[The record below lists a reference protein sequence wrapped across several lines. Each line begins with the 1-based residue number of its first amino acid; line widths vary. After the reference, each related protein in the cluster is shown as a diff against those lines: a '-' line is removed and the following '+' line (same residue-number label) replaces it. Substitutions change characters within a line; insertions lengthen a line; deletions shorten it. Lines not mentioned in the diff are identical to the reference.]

1 MIILRIT
8 LKKDAMFEIAQVL
21 EHQYQWIES
30 DYHRYTD
37 VLHRSTVV
45 GCGIVNE
52 IIGVSRL
59 LFWLAIF
66 RSEDRTNDEYTKI
79 TWQLRVIS
87 ITFDPYPP
95 SQLSA
100 L

>member
-8 LKKDAMFEIAQVL
+8 LTKDAMLEIAQVL

-45 GCGIVNE
+45 GRGIVNDHCGE
-52 IIGVSRL
+52 QIVVLVGNLQIGG
-59 LFWLAIF
+59 WH
-66 RSEDRTNDEYTKI
+66 
-79 TWQLRVIS
+79 
-87 ITFDPYPP
+87 
-95 SQLSA
+95 
-100 L
+100 